1 MILLKGAHSAMK
13 LKSGRGGV
21 WCGMCVCVCECVY
34 LWCGVCEWCVVCVCL
49 WCVWCDVCVCI
60 CGVCVWGIV
69 YESGVCVRLPWS
81 PPTVRSTFSTSADTK
96 NNRLLLRIR
105 RENYY
110 KGHLGEQW

>member
-1 MILLKGAHSAMK
+1 M
-13 LKSGRGGV
+13 V
-21 WCGMCVCVCECVY
+21 CVCVCVSVY
-34 LWCGVCEWCVVCVCL
+34 ICGVVYVSGVWSVYVCGV
-49 WCVWCDVCVCI
+49 